1 MARGQRKVK
10 MKVTLKKDTYNYFK
24 NLIEGDGQRLIESWI
39 GFIEH
44 DTDFN
49 IWGELYNK
57 VVEEV
62 EFSSAQMV
70 AKLLRGEIEIEK
82 EKEATRF
89 VCYKKV
95 CGYTYKRRYYGT
107 AEEVSTGIRATW
119 YDTGISHDERQMEAL
134 ETLGWTRISL
144 EQAQKEDK

>member
-1 MARGQRKVK
+1 

-24 NLIEGDGQRLIESWI
+24 NLLEGDGQRLIESWKEY
-39 GFIEH
+39 IEH

-70 AKLLRGEIEIEK
+70 AKLLRGKIEIEEKK
-82 EKEATRF
+82 EPTRF
-89 VCYKKV
+89 VFYKKL
-95 CGYTYKRRYYGT
+95 GGKRRYYGVF
-107 AEEVSTGIRATW
+107 EEVTTGIKATW
-119 YDTGISHDERQMEAL
+119 YDTGLSYDERCMKAL
-134 ETLGWTRISL
+134 EQLSWTKISL
-144 EQAQKEDK
+144 EQAIEDDKNK

>member
-1 MARGQRKVK
+1 

-24 NLIEGDGQRLIESWI
+24 NLIEGDGQRLIESWKEY
-39 GFIEH
+39 IEY
-44 DTDFN
+44 DRDFS

-82 EKEATRF
+82 EKPTRF
-89 VCYKKV
+89 VFYKNTF
-95 CGYTYKRRYYGT
+95 GSSGKRRYYGT
-107 AEEVSTGIRATW
+107 AEETNKGIKATW

-134 ETLGWTRISL
+134 ETLGWTKISL